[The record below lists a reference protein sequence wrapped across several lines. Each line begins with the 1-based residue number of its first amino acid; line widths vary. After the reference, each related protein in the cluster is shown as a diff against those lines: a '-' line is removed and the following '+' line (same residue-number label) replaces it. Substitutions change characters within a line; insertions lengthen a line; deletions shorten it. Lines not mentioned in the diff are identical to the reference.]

1 MFLEIA
7 RCRSNIKYG
16 ILCAVKR
23 KSRDISVV
31 GSPEPRK
38 ITVAV
43 KMMNTTGRQ
52 RLRGVY
58 RYVAEGHDWDVHL
71 IRTEDELNEGAIRQ
85 AARDGT
91 DGFLVLYHPAPATL
105 DALQDVGMPVATFS
119 APPRSRHM
127 ICLPDEDNHRI
138 GAIAAEHFL
147 SLGRFRSFGFV
158 PDESELFWSR
168 QRLDGFRRRL
178 GREARRL
185 IVYRHQVTKAT
196 LSETQTLDGWLRS
209 LPKPA
214 AVMAA
219 WDYRAAQVISA
230 CRHVGI
236 AVPMQVT
243 VCGMDNDEFICDSTS
258 PRLTS
263 ILADRDGQ
271 GYAAATALD
280 AMIDGQRP
288 RIDPTPFRTAQLVV
302 RGSTAPLAPATSLV
316 ERALAFVEESAL
328 GGIDAADVASH
339 LGVSRR
345 LLDLRFKQLSIPSVS
360 STLTDRRLA
369 EVKRLLSTTSFPLD
383 RIASL
388 SGFRNPDSLRNLFRR
403 RFGISMRA
411 YRGKIGC

>member
-71 IRTEDELNEGAIRQ
+71 IRTEDELNEDAIRQ

-105 DALQDVGMPVATFS
+105 DALKDIGIPVATFS
-119 APPRSRHM
+119 APPRSCHM

-158 PDESELFWSR
+158 PD
-168 QRLDGFRRRL
+168 
-178 GREARRL
+178 
-185 IVYRHQVTKAT
+185 
-196 LSETQTLDGWLRS
+196 
-209 LPKPA
+209 
-214 AVMAA
+214 
-219 WDYRAAQVISA
+219 
-230 CRHVGI
+230 
-236 AVPMQVT
+236 
-243 VCGMDNDEFICDSTS
+243 
-258 PRLTS
+258 
-263 ILADRDGQ
+263 
-271 GYAAATALD
+271 
-280 AMIDGQRP
+280 
-288 RIDPTPFRTAQLVV
+288 
-302 RGSTAPLAPATSLV
+302 
-316 ERALAFVEESAL
+316 
-328 GGIDAADVASH
+328 
-339 LGVSRR
+339 
-345 LLDLRFKQLSIPSVS
+345 
-360 STLTDRRLA
+360 
-369 EVKRLLSTTSFPLD
+369 
-383 RIASL
+383 
-388 SGFRNPDSLRNLFRR
+388 
-403 RFGISMRA
+403 
-411 YRGKIGC
+411 